1 NIDAA
6 ERLARIILPRIHR
19 TLPAATLVLAG
30 RSPGPP
36 VRALA
41 GLDGVSLVED
51 PDDIRPLLSVAHLGI
66 VPLAMGGG
74 TRIKILEAMAWGVPV
89 IATPLAAEGL
99 N

>member
-1 NIDAA
+1 A
-6 ERLARIILPRIHR
+6 LAR
-19 TLPAATLVLAG
+19 
-30 RSPGPP
+30 
-36 VRALA
+36 
-41 GLDGVSLVED
+41 LDGVSLVED

-99 N
+99 NLIEGDEVLLSDTDEGLADIAVRLCSDHA